1 MKVCLFSLAGL
12 LVFPYAGLSI
22 GHAASAGDLKKAQAE
37 AESEGYIFE
46 LSHDAIVA
54 KAKKERG
61 RLRGHV
67 SQDPP
72 TFNAVADAFKSEY
85 PFVDPHIEELTGTDA
100 TQRLFLQVKAG
111 RAQDWDAGH
120 LSGELYAAQK
130 HKR

>member
-12 LVFPYAGLSI
+12 LVFTYAGLSI

-67 SQDPP
+67 FQDPP
-72 TFNAVADAFKSEY
+72 T
-85 PFVDPHIEELTGTDA
+85 L
-100 TQRLFLQVKAG
+100 QRRGQGVQIRISIRRPA
-111 RAQDWDAGH
+111 H
-120 LSGELYAAQK
+120 
-130 HKR
+130 